1 MGEDKL
7 VKRSSFGKSI
17 RKRLS
22 DITNYEPQLCSSSS
36 LDKGHVDHLLK
47 ENAGL
52 MKLITEKNK
61 VIEMNGIELQKVR
74 VLLQKTQ
81 FQNWNLAQSNSHMT
95 AELNLGKKKLK
106 ELQHQLACKDAL
118 LKTMNSEFQVKRE
131 MSEQKCESKVKRE
144 TNDQKCESKV
154 KRETND
160 QKCESKDGE
169 KALTNQQNASRRI
182 RPGRSRSVSQLTTG
196 AESENDI
203 VENKRRRVRTQSA
216 RFTSQEHEADENL
229 FEIKDLKLH
238 DEYGPTLKVNVE
250 QENDKC
256 GSKSEPQNSQR
267 MSFSR
272 PSRRAA
278 EKVQSY
284 KEVPLNIKMRRP
296 E

>member
-131 MSEQKCESKVKRE
+131 MSEQKCESK
-144 TNDQKCESKV
+144 
-154 KRETND
+154 
-160 QKCESKDGE
+160 DGE

>member
-1 MGEDKL
+1 MAMGEDKL

-47 ENAGL
+47 EYAGL

-61 VIEMNGIELQKVR
+61 VIEMNGIELQK
-74 VLLQKTQ
+74 
-81 FQNWNLAQSNSHMT
+81 
-95 AELNLGKKKLK
+95 ELNLGKKKLK

-131 MSEQKCESKVKRE
+131 MNEQKCESKVKRE

-154 KRETND
+154 KHEKND

-182 RPGRSRSVSQLTTG
+182 RPGRSRSISQLTTG

-203 VENKRRRVRTQSA
+203 VENKRRRVRWQSA

-238 DEYGPTLKVNVE
+238 DDYGPTSKVSIE

-256 GSKSEPQNSQR
+256 GSKSEPENSQR
-267 MSFSR
+267 MSFGR

>member
-1 MGEDKL
+1 MAMGEDTM

-81 FQNWNLAQSNSHMT
+81 FQNWNLAQSNSHMM

-131 MSEQKCESKVKRE
+131 MNE
-144 TNDQKCESKV
+144 QKCESKV

-182 RPGRSRSVSQLTTG
+182 RPGRSRSISQLTTG
-196 AESENDI
+196 AESEKDI
-203 VENKRRRVRTQSA
+203 VENKRQRVRTQSA

-238 DEYGPTLKVNVE
+238 DDYGPTLKVNVE

-267 MSFSR
+267 MSFGR

>member
-1 MGEDKL
+1 M
-7 VKRSSFGKSI
+7 
-17 RKRLS
+17 
-22 DITNYEPQLCSSSS
+22 
-36 LDKGHVDHLLK
+36 
-47 ENAGL
+47 
-52 MKLITEKNK
+52 
-61 VIEMNGIELQKVR
+61 
-74 VLLQKTQ
+74 
-81 FQNWNLAQSNSHMT
+81 
-95 AELNLGKKKLK
+95 
-106 ELQHQLACKDAL
+106 
-118 LKTMNSEFQVKRE
+118 
-131 MSEQKCESKVKRE
+131 
-144 TNDQKCESKV
+144 
-154 KRETND
+154 
-160 QKCESKDGE
+160 KDGE
-169 KALTNQQNASRRI
+169 KALTNQQNANRRI
-182 RPGRSRSVSQLTTG
+182 RPGRSRSIIQLTTG

-238 DEYGPTLKVNVE
+238 DDYGPTLKVNVE

-267 MSFSR
+267 MSFGR